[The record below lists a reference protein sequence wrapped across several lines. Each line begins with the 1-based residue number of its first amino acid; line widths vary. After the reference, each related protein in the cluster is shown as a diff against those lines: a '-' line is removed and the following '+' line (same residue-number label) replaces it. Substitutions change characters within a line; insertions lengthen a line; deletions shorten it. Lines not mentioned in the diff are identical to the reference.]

1 MSERL
6 EAIKADL
13 AAGRQ
18 RLNEVLDQI
27 GDQWETQVYADGL
40 QWNVRQ
46 LVNHLAD
53 ADRAQSNLVIN
64 LAEGKDIIPA
74 DFDLERYNRRVTEKT
89 AEKSPDQSREEMA
102 AQRQQLLTW
111 LDGLDEAKL
120 DLIGR
125 HGSLNLLSI
134 TQILGVIANHER
146 THADDIAQALH
157 L

>member
-1 MSERL
+1 MSERI
-6 EAIKADL
+6 EAIKDDL

-18 RLNEVLDQI
+18 RINEVLDQI
-27 GDQWETQVYADGL
+27 GEQWETQVYADGL

-89 AEKSPDQSREEMA
+89 AEKAPDQSREEMA
-102 AQRQQLLTW
+102 AQRQQLLAW
-111 LDGLDEAKL
+111 LDDLDENKL

-125 HGSLNLLSI
+125 HGSLNMLSI
-134 TQILGVIANHER
+134 TQILGVIANHEH

>member
-111 LDGLDEAKL
+111 LDVLDEAKL

-134 TQILGVIANHER
+134 TQILGVIANHEH